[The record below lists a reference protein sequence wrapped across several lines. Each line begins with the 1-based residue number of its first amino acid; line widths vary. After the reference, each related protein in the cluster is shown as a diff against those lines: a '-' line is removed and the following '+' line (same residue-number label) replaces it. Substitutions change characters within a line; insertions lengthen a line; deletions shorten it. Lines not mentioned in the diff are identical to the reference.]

1 MFYFSNIFC
10 LNNILEHFL
19 RPAAQDASKSNEHGT
34 KIRPRLMYDGLGVSG
49 VCTKTSCHKFCI
61 ARVESDQGR
70 TLSRARARA
79 HVDGGRWAHKQ
90 QTGLGASTN
99 THLAGPHC

>member
-1 MFYFSNIFC
+1 MFYLYNIFFF
-10 LNNILEHFL
+10 NILEHFM

-61 ARVESDQGR
+61 ARVESDRGR
-70 TLSRARARA
+70 TLSRVRACARRRWKMGARGA
-79 HVDGGRWAHKQ
+79 NR
-90 QTGLGASTN
+90 TGALTR